1 MYWIKDLLFK
11 VHSFSLLLLQG
22 RVVKITIDLLSVS
35 HVFPLFLFL
44 SCFSPSNPE
53 AVSLITSVIFY
64 LDFPQLGLTNHC
76 KPNIRLIGCAV
87 VCALMINELR
97 WYDN

>member
-1 MYWIKDLLFK
+1 MYWLKDILFK
-11 VHSFSLLLLQG
+11 VHSFSLLSLQG
-22 RVVKITIDLLSVS
+22 RVVKIITDRLSIS

-53 AVSLITSVIFY
+53 AVSLTTSVIFY

-76 KPNIRLIGCAV
+76 KPNIRLIGCTV
-87 VCALMINELR
+87 VCSLMINELR
-97 WYDN
+97 LYHN